1 MKDDRGDLDLTKQIE
16 QLQLTIKMYQSILR
30 DAQKQ
35 IYYWKTFWYESQS
48 KENLL
53 QGYKKVI
60 EELTERKIGYRYP
73 NIVANIEKNAGQLD
87 WAHKTQVEL
96 LRKVR
101 ENDVNEYRIQL
112 MQSMN
117 CISAGLGWTG

>member
-16 QLQLTIKMYQSILR
+16 QHRLTIKMYQSILR

-60 EELTERKIGYRYP
+60 ENLSNKLRRKD
-73 NIVANIEKNAGQLD
+73 L
-87 WAHKTQVEL
+87 
-96 LRKVR
+96 
-101 ENDVNEYRIQL
+101 
-112 MQSMN
+112 
-117 CISAGLGWTG
+117 